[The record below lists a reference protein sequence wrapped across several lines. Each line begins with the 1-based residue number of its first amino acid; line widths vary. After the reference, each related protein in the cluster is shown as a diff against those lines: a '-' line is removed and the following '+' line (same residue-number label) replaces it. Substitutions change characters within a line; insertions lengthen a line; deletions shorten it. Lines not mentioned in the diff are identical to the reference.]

1 MKKYIII
8 GAYEDNGDISAQFEG
23 VFNTKKDAQDKLKK
37 LWKDAKDCGLCEDM
51 DSELTKDSCNIY
63 YEDET
68 HQIYEIKE
76 FIEGV

>member
-1 MKKYIII
+1 MKYIIV

-23 VFNTKKDAQDKLKK
+23 VFNTKKEAQDKLKK
-37 LWKDAKDCGLCEDM
+37 LWKEAKNYGLCKGM
-51 DSELTKDSCNIY
+51 DSGIDKDSCDIY
-63 YEDET
+63 YCDDT